1 MFTGL
6 VRAVGAVREIVKE
19 PSGLVLEIEAPG
31 LGPFQAGASV
41 SVMGC
46 CQTVLSSAGPAF
58 RVRAMEE
65 TLRRTTLGALG
76 RGSKVNLEPSLRAED
91 EIGGHL
97 VTGHID
103 GVAEVL
109 EVAESP
115 TQKRVALALPP
126 ELSPL
131 VATKGSLCVDGVSLT
146 AGEVE
151 GNRVF
156 VYLIPYTLEH
166 TVACDYR
173 PGSRVN
179 IEVDILARYVA
190 RLMEA
195 RR

>member
-6 VRAVGAVREIVKE
+6 VRAVGTVREIVKE
-19 PSGLVLEIEAPG
+19 PSGFVLEIEAADLPAFAEG
-31 LGPFQAGASV
+31 SSV

-46 CQTVLSSAGPAF
+46 CQTVIGSHGHAF

-65 TLRRTTLGALG
+65 TLRRTTLGGLKP
-76 RGSKVNLEPSLRAED
+76 GSKVNLEPSLRAED

-109 EVAESP
+109 EVLESP
-115 TQKRVALALPP
+115 TQNRVALELPR

-131 VATKGSLCVDGVSLT
+131 VAFKGSVCVDGVSLT

-151 GNRVF
+151 GDTVL

-166 TVACDYR
+166 TVASDYR

>member
-19 PSGLVLEIEAPG
+19 PSGFVLGVEAAD
-31 LGPFQAGASV
+31 LAPFREGASV

-46 CQTVLSSAGPAF
+46 CQTVISSQGRAF

-65 TLRRTTLGALG
+65 TLRRTTLGALT

-109 EVAESP
+109 EVQESP
-115 TQKRVALALPP
+115 TQNRVALRLPR

-131 VATKGSLCVDGVSLT
+131 VAEKGSLCVDGVSLT

-151 GNRVF
+151 GDRVY

-166 TVACDYR
+166 TVASDYR
-173 PGSRVN
+173 SGSRVN